1 MTRFVFF
8 GGKGGV
14 GKTTVSSAYGLK
26 CANAGLK
33 TLVVSTDPAHST
45 SDVFDQQFDD
55 DPAQVEGHENLWAM
69 EIDPEEEVEAHMMEI
84 KRRMGDQVSP
94 AIVNEIDRQI
104 ELAHQTPGAYE
115 AALFDRFIEVMR
127 QASPG
132 SAERASGESEASSAS
147 TASGDDRP
155 ASDADDFDRVVFDTS
170 PTGGTLR
177 LLSLPDYLDRWI
189 DRLIDKRSK
198 SLDLFEK
205 AAVGKQEARKK
216 LESDPIIAH
225 LQHRKEKF
233 EFAAETLREDAA
245 FYLVLNPDELSIRET
260 ERAIEQLSEYGLSV
274 DGLVLNKVTPSPDD
288 DETGR
293 GATYLRDR
301 VATERERIEAVRAFD
316 CPLVA
321 LIESR
326 VEEVKG
332 DLLSEVADELAIDVR
347 SEAAA

>member
-1 MTRFVFF
+1 MARFVFF

-55 DPAQVEGHENLWAM
+55 DPARVEGHENLWAM
-69 EIDPEEEVEAHMMEI
+69 EIDPEEEVQAHMMEI

-94 AIVNEIDRQI
+94 ALVNEIDRQI

-115 AALFDRFIEVMR
+115 SALFDRFIEVMR
-127 QASPG
+127 RASPD
-132 SAERASGESEASSAS
+132 EATESAS
-147 TASGDDRP
+147 DEA
-155 ASDADDFDRVVFDTS
+155 FDRVVFDTS

-177 LLSLPDYLDRWI
+177 LLSLPEFLDQWI

-225 LQHRKEKF
+225 LQRRKEKF
-233 EFAAETLREDAA
+233 EFAAKTLREDAA

-260 ERAIEQLSEYGLSV
+260 RRSIDQLTEYGLAV
-274 DGLVLNKVTPSPDD
+274 NGLVLNKVTPAPE
-288 DETGR
+288 DEEAGR

-301 VATERERIEAVRAFD
+301 VATERERIETVRSFD
-316 CPLVA
+316 SPLVA

-332 DLLSEVADELAIDVR
+332 DLLSEVADELDIAVR
-347 SEAAA
+347 PEATA